1 MQRCSDCALEL
12 SCDQDIGLQGKQRL
26 ERSFRSVEGELR
38 SRTLPSTMSHGNHHE
53 STPPVAP
60 IICPGTVRQRDPPF
74 FNGADDQDAED
85 WLATF
90 ERVSTHNNWDDK
102 HKQNSVS
109 LSFTGVAETWYKNH
123 GSDLRTRSDFKTEFT
138 KVFGRPALRKL
149 RAEQRLRER
158 AQRTNES
165 FTSYIEDIL
174 DLCNRANDAM
184 TEQGKIKHI
193 LKGIEDDA
201 FQMLIAKNPRTVA
214 EIINACQDFDEL
226 RRERA
231 LTRKPTGQDHSLCS
245 LASDD
250 KGVLFAQIQQFVREE
265 VARQL
270 SLVGD
275 VVKMPQ
281 PNLAPTLKSLEATF
295 SLNYVTIQP
304 LKHSI
309 LWETLRLELRFV
321 LALPPPSETPYD
333 DRAAVLAHYGLGA
346 DCFRSAAD

>member
-1 MQRCSDCALEL
+1 MIIFSASDVDDLMRRQRSTTSSRLRSSSGPHL
-12 SCDQDIGLQGKQRL
+12 STL
-26 ERSFRSVEGELR
+26 ELR

-90 ERVSTHNNWDDK
+90 QRVSTHNNWDDK

-123 GSDLRTRSDFKTEFT
+123 GSDLRTWSDFKTEFT

-214 EIINACQDFDEL
+214 EIISACQDFDEL

-231 LTRKPTGQDHSLCS
+231 LTRKPAEQDHSLCS

-275 VVKMPQ
+275 VVKMMVMVVISSGRGT
-281 PNLAPTLKSLEATF
+281 A
-295 SLNYVTIQP
+295 
-304 LKHSI
+304 
-309 LWETLRLELRFV
+309 ETTADPMRQR
-321 LALPPPSETPYD
+321 PKPSEKRWRSGRGTPS
-333 DRAAVLAHYGLGA
+333 AVRLVVSVAMASVLCSPKSSVVTSG
-346 DCFRSAAD
+346 

>member
-1 MQRCSDCALEL
+1 MD
-12 SCDQDIGLQGKQRL
+12 D
-26 ERSFRSVEGELR
+26 SVELVKPPLEVFATKTGEVQSFALSASHHADELR
-38 SRTLPSTMSHGNHHE
+38 SRTLPSTMSHGNYQE

-123 GSDLRTRSDFKTEFT
+123 GSDLRTWSDFKTEFT

-214 EIINACQDFDEL
+214 EIISACQDFNEL

-231 LTRKPTGQDHSLCS
+231 LTRKPAEQDHSLCS

-281 PNLAPTLKSLEATF
+281 PNLAPTLKSPYGGWSRSSVE
-295 SLNYVTIQP
+295 SL
-304 LKHSI
+304 
-309 LWETLRLELRFV
+309 
-321 LALPPPSETPYD
+321 
-333 DRAAVLAHYGLGA
+333 LGQSMTHL
-346 DCFRSAAD
+346 SACSSG

>member
-1 MQRCSDCALEL
+1 TGPSFYRNVEYLLYNFWWRLRSCSGPHL
-12 SCDQDIGLQGKQRL
+12 STL
-26 ERSFRSVEGELR
+26 ELR

-123 GSDLRTRSDFKTEFT
+123 GSDLRTWSDFKTEFT

-231 LTRKPTGQDHSLCS
+231 LTRKPAEQDHSLCS

-281 PNLAPTLKSLEATF
+281 PNLAPTLKS
-295 SLNYVTIQP
+295 VIQQQ
-304 LKHSI
+304 
-309 LWETLRLELRFV
+309 V
-321 LALPPPSETPYD
+321 ADALPCTRQPN
-333 DRAAVLAHYGLGA
+333 LAYNICL
-346 DCFRSAAD
+346 